1 MFSPIILFFYLFSI
15 LLLLLTDV
23 WSKFAWV
30 IPMKKISSATVV
42 NHLRELF
49 STPANIPRKIF
60 TDRGVG
66 KARQERHVCPGAHD
80 HHYIVTVGQLLT
92 NRYLIKVT
100 VNQLL
105 SRGYPKISTIRILVL
120 DHFCSAGQPVSQP
133 ASQPLASG

>member
-1 MFSPIILFFYLFSI
+1 MFSI

-66 KARQERHVCPGAHD
+66 KARQERDVCPGAHD

-92 NRYLIKVT
+92 NRYLIKSYCQSVT
-100 VNQLL
+100 IAWISKDFYYKNFSFGSLLL
-105 SRGYPKISTIRILVL
+105 S
-120 DHFCSAGQPVSQP
+120 QPASQP